1 MEIVSIEVKAY
12 EKMQYAFTSLN
23 QKIQRLYNLQ
33 QDKGLS
39 EWMDNQDVCSI
50 LNISPRTLQ
59 SLRNSR
65 KITYSQIERRIY
77 YNKKDILALL
87 ESMNKPLI

>member
-87 ESMNKPLI
+87 EAMNKP

>member
-77 YNKKDILALL
+77 YNKKDILTLL
-87 ESMNKPLI
+87 EAMNKPLI

>member
-1 MEIVSIEVKAY
+1 MEILGIELKTY

-87 ESMNKPLI
+87 EAMNKPLI

>member
-77 YNKKDILALL
+77 YNKKDILVLL
-87 ESMNKPLI
+87 EVMNKPLT

>member
-77 YNKKDILALL
+77 YNKKNILALL
-87 ESMNKPLI
+87 EAMNKPLI

>member
-1 MEIVSIEVKAY
+1 MEILSIELKTY

-87 ESMNKPLI
+87 EAMNKPLI

>member
-65 KITYSQIERRIY
+65 KITYSQIERRVY

>member
-1 MEIVSIEVKAY
+1 MEILSIELKTY

-23 QKIQRLYNLQ
+23 QKIQRLYNVQ

-87 ESMNKPLI
+87 EAMNKPLI

>member
-87 ESMNKPLI
+87 EAMNKPLI

>member
-1 MEIVSIEVKAY
+1 MEILSIELKTY

-50 LNISPRTLQ
+50 FNLSPRTLQ

-87 ESMNKPLI
+87 EAMNKPLI